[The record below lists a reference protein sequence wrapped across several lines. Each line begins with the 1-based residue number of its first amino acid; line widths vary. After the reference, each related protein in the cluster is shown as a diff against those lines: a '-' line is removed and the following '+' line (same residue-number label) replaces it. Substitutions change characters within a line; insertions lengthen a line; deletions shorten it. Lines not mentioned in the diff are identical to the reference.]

1 MRLKICLFISM
12 ISVTAYAYA
21 QSVSSKMI
29 QEKLSVSKQDTARA
43 NLLIELGRYYLNKP
57 GEFAKDL
64 DSALLFNSQA
74 RRLSSVLGYN
84 AGMGKSMILGSQV
97 YREKG
102 NKPKAIE
109 LTQSALQFAIQHH
122 LVKET
127 ADAYLAFCDFYGIEN
142 DDLAQRI
149 KYTEKAIP
157 LYEKGGFKKEEAGAL
172 KSLGDYYHLQ
182 ADNPKALKLLERSLA
197 VYQSIHF
204 NEVQGV
210 YDLLGYLYART
221 GNDVLSLKYGLM
233 AVKTAEQVQDT
244 SMQLCTIYNR
254 LAITYNGLKKYDQ
267 AYFYYQKALNVAL
280 RYNETDAIQQIKFN
294 QIILLMGIHK
304 PQQSLVTLIDVVKKY
319 PPKDNTRLRIT
330 ALSLFAK
337 IYMDMKQLP
346 KAKRFVDSLLFY
358 YPDFGKEFGYA
369 PFVNEP
375 IIKYYFL
382 SNQFAKAYPY
392 LKTNDSLARLR
403 HNLTTIA
410 TNELNW
416 ARIDSASGKAVSA
429 LQHYQEYKTTSD
441 SIKDLDLKKQLS
453 ILQFQFD
460 VDNKDRDI
468 LLLKQKGQ
476 LQQNRIHNETVL
488 RNAVIGGLVIV
499 MIFAGLVYSRYNVK
513 NKSNILLTIKQTK
526 INNQNELLLK
536 LLHEKEWLL
545 KEIHHRVKNNLQI
558 VISLLN
564 TQSAYLEN
572 EDALDAIRNSQ
583 HRMQTMSLI
592 HQKLYQSENLSTI
605 DMAVYIRELVEYLSD
620 SFSRN
625 KSMIMDVKVS
635 PVKLDVS
642 QAVPLGLILNEAI
655 SNSIKYA
662 FKENPNGRINILL
675 EPVGDDM
682 YLLCVADNGP
692 GLPEGFDPFNTSS
705 LGMSLMQG
713 LSQQLDGYFLLENK
727 NGLKVCVTF
736 KAMKFNNLENEV
748 A

>member
-1 MRLKICLFISM
+1 M